1 MENSQKKV
9 GSALN
14 TVKILKYLGNSN
26 SPKRLKDISSS
37 LSINNSTCLNI
48 LKTLEVEGFVSK
60 SSNRMYEIGPE
71 MASLAIRITSQSK
84 IVQILDQITE
94 RHGISTLYWRRFG
107 DEQLV
112 LTACSHPQG
121 GININA
127 TLGMRVPLLTG
138 SMGRCIAGSG
148 EFSRE
153 RLETLFNQTAWQN
166 PLTFEE
172 FLKEAQETTKRGWSE
187 EKGRYL
193 EGVNAISVPVPS
205 GDGRIVRLVTVFGF
219 ARMLPEAKFPILASE
234 IQRAAELISME

>member
-1 MENSQKKV
+1 MV
-9 GSALN
+9 
-14 TVKILKYLGNSN
+14 
-26 SPKRLKDISSS
+26 
-37 LSINNSTCLNI
+37 
-48 LKTLEVEGFVSK
+48 
-60 SSNRMYEIGPE
+60 
-71 MASLAIRITSQSK
+71 SLAIRITSQSK
-84 IVQILDQITE
+84 IIQILDQISE
-94 RHGISTLYWRRFG
+94 RHGISALYWRRFG

-112 LTACSHPQG
+112 LTACSHPQT

-148 EFSRE
+148 EFSSDK
-153 RLETLFNQTAWQN
+153 LETLFNQTVWQN
-166 PLTFEE
+166 PLTFDE
-172 FLKEAQETTKRGWSE
+172 FLKEARETTERGWSE

-205 GDGRIVRLVTVFGF
+205 EDGRIVRLVTVFGF